1 MSPESHSQTHSQAPS
16 HANVDSAEI
25 HKFTHRAREWWD
37 PNGPFATLHA
47 INPLRLEWIDG
58 QADLAG
64 QKVLDVGCGAG
75 ILSEAMAVRGAQVTA
90 LDAGAEHLE
99 VAREHAVEA
108 GLEIHYL
115 HTTAEAHAEHH
126 AGDYDV
132 VTCLEMLEHVPDP
145 DAVIDALATLVRP
158 GGWLFLS
165 TINRTP
171 RAFAEAIVG
180 AEYLLHMLP
189 TGTHEYG
196 RFIRP
201 SELGTALR
209 RHGFEV
215 TAMTGLTY
223 SPLSGRYRLVARTDV
238 NYLMAAR
245 RGEAGSDE

>member
-1 MSPESHSQTHSQAPS
+1 MTMTRESQSSTGD
-16 HANVDSAEI
+16 NVDHAEL
-25 HKFTHRAREWWD
+25 HKFTHRAHEWWD
-37 PNGPFATLHA
+37 PNGAFGTLHA
-47 INPLRLEWIDG
+47 INPLRLEWID
-58 QADLAG
+58 QHADLAG
-64 QKVLDVGCGAG
+64 KKVLDVGCGAG

-99 VAREHAVEA
+99 VAREHAHDS

-145 DAVIDALATLVRP
+145 EAVIDALVQLVRP

-180 AEYLLHMLP
+180 AEYVLRLLP
-189 TGTHEYG
+189 TGTHEYS

-201 SELGTALR
+201 SELGAVLR
-209 RHGFEV
+209 RHRLEV
-215 TAMTGLTY
+215 IDMTGLTY
-223 SPLSGRYRLVARTDV
+223 SPLSGRYRLVPRTDV

-245 RGEAGSDE
+245 RPESDSETP

>member
-1 MSPESHSQTHSQAPS
+1 MSPEPESHRHD
-16 HANVDSAEI
+16 NVDHAEI
-25 HKFTHRAREWWD
+25 YKFAHRAREWWD
-37 PNGPFATLHA
+37 PNGAFATLHA
-47 INPLRLEWIDG
+47 INPLRLEWIDRH
-58 QADLAG
+58 AG
-64 QKVLDVGCGAG
+64 LEDRTVVDVGCGAG
-75 ILSEAMAVRGAQVTA
+75 ILSESMAVRGAQVTG

-99 VAREHAVEA
+99 VAREHAHEA
-108 GLEIHYL
+108 GLKIHYL

-126 AGDYDV
+126 AGGYDI

-145 DAVIDALATLVRP
+145 EAVIDALVRLVRP

-180 AEYLLHMLP
+180 AEYVLNMLP
-189 TGTHEYG
+189 AGTHEYA

-201 SELGTALR
+201 SELGAALR
-209 RHGFEV
+209 RHGFRV

-223 SPLSGRYRLVARTDV
+223 SPLSGQYRLVPRTDV

-245 RGEAGSDE
+245 REEAAGPA